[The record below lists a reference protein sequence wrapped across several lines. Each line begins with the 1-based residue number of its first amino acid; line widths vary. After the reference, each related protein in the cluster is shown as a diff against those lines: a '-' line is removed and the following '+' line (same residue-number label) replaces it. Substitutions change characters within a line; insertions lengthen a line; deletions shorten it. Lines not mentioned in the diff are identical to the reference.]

1 MLSKSNTKLR
11 KISIQTGTI
20 LLSAFLLVR
29 CGIPKKEVE
38 INLDNL
44 PSDETLEEIEEETF
58 DLEDKVL
65 LVTFDD
71 RREVENNIYTNTD
84 LEHINSLIIRV
95 DDDFDYSFLNNLSNV
110 EFLQMDDY
118 SEGKSL
124 RVVDGSNFKNNIS
137 IAITMDP
144 KVGRFEFKR
153 YPFLEDIK
161 NIDKLLLGSEKV
173 PLDIDDDYL
182 EDLKNVHN
190 LYLSIGKYTDVDY
203 DDLEHLD
210 SLSLD
215 GDTKYVDYDDIEDLK
230 EDGVKVMIKK

>member
-1 MLSKSNTKLR
+1 MISKSNAKLR

-71 RREVENNIYTNTD
+71 RREVKNNIYTNTD

-95 DDDFDYSFLNNLSNV
+95 DDNFDYNFLNNLSNV
-110 EFLQMDDY
+110 EFLQLDDY

-124 RVVDGSNFKNNIS
+124 RVVEGSNFKDNIS

-144 KVGRFEFKR
+144 KVGKFEFKR
-153 YPFLEDIK
+153 YPFLGEIK
-161 NIDKLLLGSEKV
+161 SIDKLLLGSENV
-173 PLDIDDDYL
+173 PLDIDNDYL
-182 EDLKNVHN
+182 EELKNVHN
-190 LYLSIGKYTDVDY
+190 LYLSVDKYTNVDY
-203 DDLEHLD
+203 DDLEYLD

-215 GDTKYVDYDDIEDLK
+215 GDTKYVDQDDIEDLK
-230 EDGVKVMIKK
+230 EEGVKVMIKK